1 MTNKSDTQKTEF
13 KISNKSN
20 KTNDLS
26 DKNTT
31 EEISANTTQ
40 TNSDDT
46 NVANNIAQSNLQH
59 STKPEVGDVWVNTEN
74 KAKFVILDYNPT
86 SKDFIGF
93 NQQTKN
99 MRLFDALD
107 DMPKQFKYLGKSEAN
122 IKRLFN
128 IREFNNG

>member
-1 MTNKSDTQKTEF
+1 MTNSNDIQKTEF
-13 KISNKSN
+13 KISKKGS

-26 DKNTT
+26 NKNTS
-31 EEISANTTQ
+31 EEIGANTTQ

>member
-1 MTNKSDTQKTEF
+1 MTNSNDTQNTEF
-13 KISNKSN
+13 KISKNDS

-26 DKNTT
+26 NKNTT
-31 EEISANTTQ
+31 KEISANTTQ

-46 NVANNIAQSNLQH
+46 NVANNIAQLNLQH
-59 STKPEVGDVWVNTEN
+59 STKPEVGDVWVNTES

-122 IKRLFN
+122 IKKLFY
-128 IREFNNG
+128 IREVNNG

>member
-1 MTNKSDTQKTEF
+1 MTNKSDTQNTEF

-128 IREFNNG
+128 IGEFNNG